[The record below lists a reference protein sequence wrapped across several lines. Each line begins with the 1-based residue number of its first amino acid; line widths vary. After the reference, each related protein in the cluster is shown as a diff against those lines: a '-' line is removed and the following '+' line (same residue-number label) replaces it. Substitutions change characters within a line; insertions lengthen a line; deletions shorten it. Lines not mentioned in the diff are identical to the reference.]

1 MSTAT
6 APQQTT
12 TESTESTEPRADA
25 HPVDN
30 TDRPVTERSVTGQ
43 QPIEQD
49 AAAVMVVQLDPA
61 QVAQHPDN
69 IRDASRGIKELTAS
83 VAEVGVLVP
92 LIVVPVALV
101 PGYDWPDTVT
111 HVAVDGNRRQA
122 AAAAA
127 GLFLPC
133 IVRADLATAKAT
145 ARTMAVTGLVRD
157 GLTAAEEAHAVAT
170 LFDAKMSGAAIG
182 RAIGRSTAQVKTAR
196 RAAQVTADIA
206 AQAADYP
213 LTLDQLAVLADHQD
227 NPASVAALLDA
238 APRGR
243 MDHVV
248 AQLRA
253 QQVQDTAV
261 AAAVG
266 PVCAELASSGVTVL
280 EDEPNTYA
288 PGGARSVEDLTID
301 DGNGDQVQLTAE
313 SHAACPGHAAYVDAE
328 YYPADP
334 DDDQP
339 EEVEVT
345 VLYVCTDPTTFGHTS
360 RRWSDRHH
368 PATPGSSPAEP
379 AEGET
384 DSDTAARI
392 TRERE
397 AAAQAQEAEAEAKK
411 AQRRELIARNKQADA
426 AAEVRRAF
434 VRQCLAVKS
443 RHKAMTGWA
452 LHQVIQ
458 RDPTFCRWAGEY
470 YSRPAILAELLGGDP
485 RQVTADTPAA
495 RHGVILWAQVATANE
510 EDLPRDA
517 HRERSPSR
525 ARYLRHLQ
533 TLGYV
538 LAEVEQMILD
548 NAADDEPPAETA
560 SGDPADADQTDDA
573 GHDAEGTA
581 A

>member
-6 APQQTT
+6 ATAPT

-30 TDRPVTERSVTGQ
+30 TAQPVTADRSVTGQ

-69 IRDASRGIKELTAS
+69 IRDPSRGIKELTAS

-127 GLFLPC
+127 GLSLPC

-157 GLTAAEEAHAVAT
+157 GLTATEEAHAVAT

-206 AQAADYP
+206 QRADYP

-227 NPASVAALLDA
+227 NPADVAALLDA

-248 AQLRA
+248 AQLAARRA
-253 QQVQDTAV
+253 ENA
-261 AAAVG
+261 AISAAVG
-266 PVCAELASSGVTVL
+266 PVCAELAASGVTVL

-339 EEVEVT
+339 EEVEVS
-345 VLYVCTDPTTFGHTS
+345 VLYVCLDPARFGHTS

-368 PATPGSSPAEP
+368 TPRPGDTVVEP

-384 DSDTAARI
+384 ASDAAARLA
-392 TRERE
+392 RE
-397 AAAQAQEAEAEAKK
+397 QEAEAEAKK
-411 AQRRELIARNKQADA
+411 AERRELIARNKQADA

-443 RHKAMTGWA
+443 RHKAMAGWA

-517 HRERSPSR
+517 HRQRAPSR

-548 NAADDEPPAETA
+548 NAADEQPTET
-560 SGDPADADQTDDA
+560 SGDQTAAAAA
-573 GHDAEGTA
+573 GQDAEGTA

>member
-6 APQQTT
+6 APTTQQ
-12 TESTESTEPRADA
+12 STENTDA
-25 HPVDN
+25 HAADN
-30 TDRPVTERSVTGQ
+30 QRTAEQ
-43 QPIEQD
+43 QIQD
-49 AAAVMVVQLDPA
+49 QPAATVVVVVELDPG
-61 QVAQHPDN
+61 QVAQHPEN

-101 PGYDWPDTVT
+101 PGYDWPETVT

-127 GLFLPC
+127 GLPLPC
-133 IVRADLATAKAT
+133 LVRADLATAKAT

-157 GLTAAEEAHAVAT
+157 GLTATEEAHAVAA

-206 AQAADYP
+206 QRADYP

-238 APRGR
+238 APRGL

-248 AQLRA
+248 ARLRA
-253 QQVQDTAV
+253 QQAEDAAV

-266 PVCAELASSGVTVL
+266 PVCAELASSGATVL
-280 EDEPNTYA
+280 EDEPNIYT
-288 PGGARSVEDLTID
+288 PGGPRAVEDLSDD
-301 DGNGDQVQLTAE
+301 DGGGREPFSAE
-313 SHAACPGHAAYVDAE
+313 SHAGCPGHAAYVAAE

-334 DDDQP
+334 DDDEQP

-345 VLYVCTDPTTFGHTS
+345 VLYVCTDPAQFGHKS
-360 RRWSDRHH
+360 LRWADRTH
-368 PATPGSSPAEP
+368 TPGPGGPGSPAIEP

-384 DSDTAARI
+384 GGDTAARLA
-392 TRERE
+392 RE
-397 AAAQAQEAEAEAKK
+397 QEAEAEAKK
-411 AQRRELIARNKQADA
+411 AQRRELIARNKQADSA
-426 AAEVRRAF
+426 QEVRRAF

-443 RHKAMTGWA
+443 KHKAMAGWA
-452 LHQVIQ
+452 LERVIQ

-470 YSRPAILAELLGGDP
+470 YSRPAVLAELLGGDP
-485 RQVTADTPAA
+485 RQITADTPAT
-495 RHGVILWAQVATANE
+495 RHGLILWAQVATANE

-517 HRERSPSR
+517 HRDRSPCR
-525 ARYLRHLQ
+525 AQYLQHLQ
-533 TLGYV
+533 SLGYV
-538 LAEVEQMILD
+538 LSDVEQMILD
-548 NAADDEPPAETA
+548 NAADERPTDNAADERPTDNAADERPTETS
-560 SGDPADADQTDDA
+560 SGDQTPAAAAEQ
-573 GHDAEGTA
+573 DAEVTA

>member
-280 EDEPNTYA
+280 EDEPNIYS
-288 PGGARSVEDLTID
+288 PGGPRAVEDLTDND
-301 DGNGDQVQLTAE
+301 DKGREPFSAE
-313 SHAACPGHAAYVDAE
+313 SHAACPGHAAYVAAE

-339 EEVEVT
+339 EEVEVS
-345 VLYVCTDPTTFGHTS
+345 VLYVCLDPAQFGHTS
-360 RRWSDRHH
+360 LRWADRHH
-368 PATPGSSPAEP
+368 TPGPGSAAVEP

-384 DSDTAARI
+384 ASDTAARLA
-392 TRERE
+392 RE
-397 AAAQAQEAEAEAKK
+397 QEAEAEAKK

-470 YSRPAILAELLGGDP
+470 YLRPAILAELLGGDP

-538 LAEVEQMILD
+538 LSEVEQMIVD

>member
-6 APQQTT
+6 APSTQH
-12 TESTESTEPRADA
+12 TESTDA
-25 HPVDN
+25 HTAD
-30 TDRPVTERSVTGQ
+30 Q
-43 QPIEQD
+43 QTPADQAMQEQP
-49 AAAVMVVQLDPA
+49 AAAVVVELDPG
-61 QVAQHPDN
+61 QVAQHPEN
-69 IRDASRGIKELTAS
+69 IRDPSRGIKELTAS

-127 GLFLPC
+127 GLRLPC
-133 IVRADLATAKAT
+133 IVRADLAAAKAT

-157 GLTAAEEAHAVAT
+157 GLTAIEEAHAVAA

-182 RAIGRSTAQVKTAR
+182 RAIGRSSAQVKTAR
-196 RAAQVTADIA
+196 RAAQVPADIT
-206 AQAADYP
+206 QRADYP

-227 NPASVAALLDA
+227 DPASVAALLDA
-238 APRGR
+238 APRGL

-253 QQVQDTAV
+253 QQAEDAAV

-266 PVCAELASSGVTVL
+266 PVCAELASSGVAVL
-280 EDEPNTYA
+280 EDEPNIYR
-288 PGGARSVEDLTID
+288 PGGSRAVEDLTDDD
-301 DGNGDQVQLTAE
+301 DGGREPFSAE
-313 SHAACPGHAAYVDAE
+313 SHAGCLGHAAYVAAE

-334 DDDQP
+334 DDDEQP

-345 VLYVCTDPTTFGHTS
+345 VLYVCTDPAGFGHVS
-360 RRWSDRHH
+360 RRWADRNHT
-368 PATPGSSPAEP
+368 PTPGGSSGEP

-384 DSDTAARI
+384 GGDTAARLA
-392 TRERE
+392 RE
-397 AAAQAQEAEAEAKK
+397 QEAEAEAKK
-411 AQRRELIARNKQADA
+411 AQRRELIARNKQADSA
-426 AAEVRRAF
+426 QEVRRAF

-443 RHKAMTGWA
+443 KHKAMAGWA
-452 LHQVIQ
+452 LEQVIQ

-485 RQVTADTPAA
+485 RQITADTPAA
-495 RHGVILWAQVATANE
+495 RHGLILWAQVATANE

-517 HRERSPSR
+517 HRDRSPPR

-533 TLGYV
+533 SLGYV
-538 LAEVEQMILD
+538 LSDVEQMILD
-548 NAADDEPPAETA
+548 NAADERPTDNAADERPTETS
-560 SGDPADADQTDDA
+560 SGD
-573 GHDAEGTA
+573 HTA
-581 A
+581 AAAEQDPEVTAA

>member
-1 MSTAT
+1 MTTTLTTDHTTSAAAPDTT
-6 APQQTT
+6 APD
-12 TESTESTEPRADA
+12 S
-25 HPVDN
+25 
-30 TDRPVTERSVTGQ
+30 
-43 QPIEQD
+43 
-49 AAAVMVVQLDPA
+49 AAAQAEQAEPGGPVAVVIELHPDA
-61 QVAQHPDN
+61 VAQHPDN
-69 IRDASRGIKELTAS
+69 IRDPSRGIKELTAS

-133 IVRADLATAKAT
+133 IVRADLAAAKAT

-157 GLTAAEEAHAVAT
+157 GLTATEEAHAVAA

-196 RAAQVTADIA
+196 RAAQVPADIA

-227 NPASVAALLDA
+227 NPADVAALLDA

-248 AQLRA
+248 AQLAARRVENA
-253 QQVQDTAV
+253 AIS
-261 AAAVG
+261 AAVG
-266 PVCAELASSGVTVL
+266 PVCVELATRSITVL

-334 DDDQP
+334 DDDEQP
-339 EEVEVT
+339 EEVEVS
-345 VLYVCTDPTTFGHTS
+345 VLYVCLDPARFGHTS
-360 RRWSDRHH
+360 RRWSDRH
-368 PATPGSSPAEP
+368 PTPGPGSSTAEP

-384 DSDTAARI
+384 ASDTAARLA
-392 TRERE
+392 RE
-397 AAAQAQEAEAEAKK
+397 QEAEAEAKK

-548 NAADDEPPAETA
+548 NAADERPGGNS
-560 SGDPADADQTDDA
+560 SGDQTAAADEQ
-573 GHDAEGTA
+573 DAEVTA

>member
-1 MSTAT
+1 MTTTLTTDHTTSAAAPDTT
-6 APQQTT
+6 APD
-12 TESTESTEPRADA
+12 S
-25 HPVDN
+25 
-30 TDRPVTERSVTGQ
+30 
-43 QPIEQD
+43 
-49 AAAVMVVQLDPA
+49 AAAQVEQAEPSGPVAVVIELHPDA
-61 QVAQHPDN
+61 VAQHPDN
-69 IRDASRGIKELTAS
+69 IRDPSRGIKELTAS

-127 GLFLPC
+127 GLSLPC
-133 IVRADLATAKAT
+133 IVRADLAAAKAT

-157 GLTAAEEAHAVAT
+157 GLTATEEAHAVAA

-196 RAAQVTADIA
+196 RAAQVPADIA

-227 NPASVAALLDA
+227 NPADVAALLDA

-248 AQLRA
+248 AQLAARRVENA
-253 QQVQDTAV
+253 AIS
-261 AAAVG
+261 AAVG
-266 PVCAELASSGVTVL
+266 PVCVELATRSITVL

-334 DDDQP
+334 DDDEQP
-339 EEVEVT
+339 EEVEVS
-345 VLYVCTDPTTFGHTS
+345 VLYVCLDPAQFGHTS
-360 RRWSDRHH
+360 RRWADRN
-368 PATPGSSPAEP
+368 PTPGPGSSTAEP
-379 AEGET
+379 AEG
-384 DSDTAARI
+384 DTASD
-392 TRERE
+392 
-397 AAAQAQEAEAEAKK
+397 AAARLAREQEAEAEAKK
-411 AQRRELIARNKQADA
+411 AQRRELIARNKQADSA
-426 AAEVRRAF
+426 QEVRRAYL
-434 VRQCLAVKS
+434 RQCLSVKS
-443 RHKAMTGWA
+443 KHKAMAGWA
-452 LHQVIQ
+452 LERVIQ

-495 RHGVILWAQVATANE
+495 RHGLILWAQVATANE

-525 ARYLRHLQ
+525 ARYLQHLQ
-533 TLGYV
+533 SLGYV
-538 LAEVEQMILD
+538 LSDVEQMILD
-548 NAADDEPPAETA
+548 NAADERPTGTS
-560 SGDPADADQTDDA
+560 SGEQTDAAADEQ
-573 GHDAEGTA
+573 DAEVTA